1 MQYFK
6 FKVVVVGGIGKIF
19 FFESIFE
26 FQQWEDVG
34 EEQKNEDFVRLE
46 SLFNLVLYEDYVF
59 KIIDIGEE
67 KILEDNFY
75 LFSRRLSV
83 DVGINKK
90 KCLNVSIEML
100 VLIIEEKIEREK

>member
-1 MQYFK
+1 MFK
-6 FKVVVVGGIGKIF
+6 M
-19 FFESIFE
+19 
-26 FQQWEDVG
+26 
-34 EEQKNEDFVRLE
+34 
-46 SLFNLVLYEDYVF
+46 
-59 KIIDIGEE
+59 IDIGEE

-90 KCLNVSIEML
+90 RCLNVSIEML

>member
-46 SLFNLVLYEDYVF
+46 SNLVLYEDFVF

-75 LFSRRLSV
+75 LRSRRLSV

-90 KCLNVSIEML
+90 RCLNVSIEML